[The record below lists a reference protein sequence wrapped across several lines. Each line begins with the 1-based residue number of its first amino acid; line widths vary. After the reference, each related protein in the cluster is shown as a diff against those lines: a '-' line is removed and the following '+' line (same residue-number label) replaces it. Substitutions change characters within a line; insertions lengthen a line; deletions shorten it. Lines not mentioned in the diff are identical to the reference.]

1 MVFADTEIRFVDYP
15 FAGAS
20 VFPDGVLAVSAITEA
35 DPDAIRPHLRT
46 VAGETLFV
54 HAEHRGALDDFCRRN
69 VIAVHRRLDI
79 WADLLEPF
87 LDTWFDAEDQR
98 ATDARLH
105 GAGLGSKEIAEI
117 RGRIERRAH
126 AAGIAGDSGGSGRAV
141 PLGDGYRRSSRNGV
155 SGTSVRLMMRA
166 LAGPGGPSPRHIQP
180 PGSTAT
186 PRTSGGSAR
195 AGR

>member
-1 MVFADTEIRFVDYP
+1 MQVVFADTEIRFVDYP

-105 GAGLGSKEIAEI
+105 GARLGSKEIAEI
-117 RGRIERRAH
+117 RGRVERAMMSYNFDSMLWEWVYLGLYDLLS
-126 AAGIAGDSGGSGRAV
+126 AANGVLTRPESQAT
-141 PLGDGYRRSSRNGV
+141 LGDPVELYRWAMGV
-155 SGTSVRLMMRA
+155 ADRA
-166 LAGPGGPSPRHIQP
+166 E
-180 PGSTAT
+180 TV
-186 PRTSGGSAR
+186 
-195 AGR
+195 